1 MAVDVG
7 NTNTV
12 FALMEDGQVKFSW
25 RISTIRQR
33 TADEYALALFQLM
46 SMEDDCPRR
55 VDDVLISSV
64 VPQANFPLQSM
75 ISARFGLTADFV
87 TPDIIPN
94 MEIRMPNP
102 REVGADRL
110 VNSLGAHQ
118 RYGGPLIIVDFGTA
132 TTFDLVS
139 RDGAYC
145 GGVIS
150 PGINLSLEALHM
162 ASAQLPRIA
171 ISRPEKVIGD
181 TTLSA
186 MVSGIYWGYIG
197 VIDGIAKRM
206 ADEYG
211 ESCRVIATGGLAP
224 LFENV
229 AESIDV
235 VDQDLT
241 VSGLWA
247 IHKLRQAT

>member
-1 MAVDVG
+1 MAAVD
-7 NTNTV
+7 
-12 FALMEDGQVKFSW
+12 
-25 RISTIRQR
+25 
-33 TADEYALALFQLM
+33 
-46 SMEDDCPRR
+46 
-55 VDDVLISSV
+55 
-64 VPQANFPLQSM
+64 
-75 ISARFGLTADFV
+75 
-87 TPDIIPN
+87 
-94 MEIRMPNP
+94 
-102 REVGADRL
+102 
-110 VNSLGAHQ
+110 H
-118 RYGGPLIIVDFGTA
+118 VDFGTA